1 MAAEFGDSGVKG
13 GDPFCHPSQGSSAH
27 ICISCV
33 SSIKLCVFETPA
45 MRFTIHEINDATFKR
60 PPLGITIMEK
70 LDSERA

>member
-33 SSIKLCVFETPA
+33 SSIKLGVFETPA
-45 MRFTIHEINDATFKR
+45 MRFTTFNIYDATFKGL
-60 PPLGITIMEK
+60 PLSIAIMV
-70 LDSERA
+70 